1 MIELYLKTNEVK
13 KLNLISEINY
23 EAKDIF
29 NIRII
34 DSTQTVLNEI
44 SDKFDIDISIFNQ
57 KEDIE
62 ISSHY
67 LKSNDQ
73 LSFNFSI
80 PNYNSNTLFKE
91 EEIFIIIKKEVVFYF
106 LSSNIDENFVNLTKT
121 RYDFASINFNSHL
134 EHFVFQIGIISDYY
148 ADLTEF
154 ISKRVKQFYENIL
167 NLKDFRS
174 NDLDLIM
181 ILNFNNLLIKES
193 ISNFQRILHL
203 LIQNKFEEK
212 TITNKISLE
221 LDDIAVI
228 SDYIQFNFDRLDDLK
243 ENINSKI
250 ELEQNSIF
258 RTLTII
264 TVSISLPALIAGI
277 YGMNFKSIP
286 ELDWKFG
293 YPTAIG
299 LMILSFLIAIIY
311 FILKRRSG
319 SNNSTKNTV
328 ANNKKARP

>member
-13 KLNLISEINY
+13 KLNLISEIEYKAN
-23 EAKDIF
+23 DIF

-34 DSTQTVLNEI
+34 DFTEKVLNEI
-44 SDKFDIDISIFNQ
+44 SDKFNIDISIFNQ

-67 LKSNDQ
+67 LRSTDQ
-73 LSFNFSI
+73 LSFKFSI
-80 PNYNSNTLFKE
+80 PSYNSSTLFKE

-121 RYDFASINFNSHL
+121 RYDCTSINFNSHI

-212 TITNKISLE
+212 AITNKIKLE

-228 SDYIQFNFDRLDDLK
+228 SDHIQFNFDRLDDLK

-250 ELEQNSIF
+250 ELEQNNIF

-264 TVSISLPALIAGI
+264 TVCISLPALIAGI
-277 YGMNFKSIP
+277 YGMNFKNIP
-286 ELDWKFG
+286 ELGWRFG
-293 YPTAIG
+293 FPIAIG
-299 LMILSFLIAIIY
+299 MMILSIIIAIVY
-311 FILKRRSG
+311 F
-319 SNNSTKNTV
+319 
-328 ANNKKARP
+328 KKKKWIK

>member
-1 MIELYLKTNEVK
+1 MIELYLKTNEIK

-23 EAKDIF
+23 KAKDIF

-34 DSTQTVLNEI
+34 DSTEKVLKEI
-44 SDKFDIDISIFNQ
+44 SDKFDIDISIFKQ

-67 LKSNDQ
+67 LKSHDQ

-80 PNYNSNTLFKE
+80 PNYNSSTLFRE
-91 EEIFIIIKKEVVFYF
+91 EEIFIIIKKGVVFYF

-121 RYDFASINFNSHL
+121 RYDFTSINFNSHL

-154 ISKRVKQFYENIL
+154 ISKKVKLFYENIL

-181 ILNFNNLLIKES
+181 ILNYNNLLIKES
-193 ISNFQRILHL
+193 INNFQRILHL

-212 TITNKISLE
+212 TLTNKINLE

-228 SDYIQFNFDRLDDLK
+228 SDHIQFNFDRLDDLK

-264 TVSISLPALIAGI
+264 TVCISLPTLIAGI
-277 YGMNFKSIP
+277 YGMNFKNIP
-286 ELDWKFG
+286 ELEWRFG

-299 LMILSFLIAIIY
+299 LMIISFIIAVVY
-311 FILKRRSG
+311 FK
-319 SNNSTKNTV
+319 V
-328 ANNKKARP
+328 KKWIK

>member
-23 EAKDIF
+23 KAKDIF

-34 DSTQTVLNEI
+34 DFTEKVLNEI
-44 SDKFDIDISIFNQ
+44 SDKFAIDISIFNQ

-67 LKSNDQ
+67 LKSLDQ
-73 LSFNFSI
+73 LSFKFSI
-80 PNYNSNTLFKE
+80 PSYNSNTLFKE

-121 RYDFASINFNSHL
+121 RYDFTSINFNSHI

-167 NLKDFRS
+167 NSKDFRS

-212 TITNKISLE
+212 TITNKIKLE

-228 SDYIQFNFDRLDDLK
+228 SDHIQFNFDRLDDLK

-250 ELEQNSIF
+250 ELEQNNIF

-264 TVSISLPALIAGI
+264 TVCISLPALIAGI
-277 YGMNFKSIP
+277 YGMNFKNIP
-286 ELDWKFG
+286 ELGWRFG
-293 YPTAIG
+293 FPTAIG
-299 LMILSFLIAIIY
+299 LMILSIIIAIVY
-311 FILKRRSG
+311 F
-319 SNNSTKNTV
+319 
-328 ANNKKARP
+328 KKKKWIK

>member
-1 MIELYLKTNEVK
+1 MIELYLKTNVVK
-13 KLNLISEINY
+13 KLNLISEIDY
-23 EAKDIF
+23 KAKDIF

-34 DSTQTVLNEI
+34 DSTDKVLKEI
-44 SDKFDIDISIFNQ
+44 SEKFDIDISIFNQ

-67 LKSNDQ
+67 LKSRDQ

-80 PNYNSNTLFKE
+80 PNYNSDTLFSE

-121 RYDFASINFNSHL
+121 RYDFTSINFNSHL

-181 ILNFNNLLIKES
+181 ILNYNNLLIKES

-212 TITNKISLE
+212 TITNKINLE
-221 LDDIAVI
+221 LEDIAVI
-228 SDYIQFNFDRLDDLK
+228 SDHIQFNFDRLDDLK

-264 TVSISLPALIAGI
+264 TVCISLPTLIAGI

-286 ELDWKFG
+286 ELEWRFG
-293 YPTAIG
+293 YPAAIG
-299 LMILSFLIAIIY
+299 LMILSFIIAIAY
-311 FILKRRSG
+311 FKM
-319 SNNSTKNTV
+319 
-328 ANNKKARP
+328 KKWIK

>member
-23 EAKDIF
+23 KANDIF

-34 DSTQTVLNEI
+34 DFTEKDLREI
-44 SDKFDIDISIFNQ
+44 SDKFGIDISIFKQ

-67 LKSNDQ
+67 LKSFDQ

-91 EEIFIIIKKEVVFYF
+91 EEIFIIIKKQVVYYF
-106 LSSNIDENFVNLTKT
+106 LTSDIDQNFVNLTKT
-121 RYDFASINFNSHL
+121 RYDFRSINFSSHL
-134 EHFVFQIGIISDYY
+134 EHFAFQIGIISDYY
-148 ADLTEF
+148 ADLTE
-154 ISKRVKQFYENIL
+154 IIAKRIKQFYENIL
-167 NLKDFRS
+167 NSKEFFS
-174 NDLDLIM
+174 KDLDLIM

-193 ISNFQRILHL
+193 INNFQRILHL
-203 LIQNKFEEK
+203 LVQNKFEEE
-212 TITNKISLE
+212 TIAIKINLE
-221 LDDIAVI
+221 INDISVI
-228 SDYIQFNFDRLDDLK
+228 SDHIQFNFDRLDDLK

-250 ELEQNSIF
+250 DLEQNNIF

-264 TVSISLPALIAGI
+264 TVCISLPTLIAGI
-277 YGMNFKSIP
+277 YGMNFKNIP
-286 ELDWKFG
+286 ELEWRYG

-299 LMILSFLIAIIY
+299 LMIISFIIAIVY
-311 FILKRRSG
+311 FKM
-319 SNNSTKNTV
+319 
-328 ANNKKARP
+328 KKWIK

>member
-23 EAKDIF
+23 KAKDIF

-34 DSTQTVLNEI
+34 DSTEKILEEI

-67 LKSNDQ
+67 LKSIDQ

-80 PNYNSNTLFKE
+80 PNYNLNTLFKE

-121 RYDFASINFNSHL
+121 RYDFTSTNFNSHL

-148 ADLTEF
+148 ADLTEI

-167 NLKDFRS
+167 NSKEFKS
-174 NDLDLIM
+174 KDLDLIM

-203 LIQNKFEEK
+203 LVQNKFEEK
-212 TITNKISLE
+212 TITNKINLE

-228 SDYIQFNFDRLDDLK
+228 SDHIQFNFDRLDDLK

-250 ELEQNSIF
+250 DLEQNNIF

-264 TVSISLPALIAGI
+264 TVCISLPTLIAGI
-277 YGMNFKSIP
+277 YGMNFKNIP
-286 ELDWKFG
+286 ELDWRFG
-293 YPTAIG
+293 YPIAIG
-299 LMILSFLIAIIY
+299 LMIISFIIAIVY
-311 FILKRRSG
+311 FKM
-319 SNNSTKNTV
+319 
-328 ANNKKARP
+328 KKWIK

>member
-1 MIELYLKTNEVK
+1 MIELYLKTNKVE
-13 KLNLISEINY
+13 KLNLISEIKYN
-23 EAKDIF
+23 AKDIF

-34 DSTQTVLNEI
+34 DSTENVLKEI

-67 LKSNDQ
+67 LKLHDQ

-80 PNYNSNTLFKE
+80 PDYNSKTLFKE
-91 EEIFIIIKKEVVFYF
+91 EEVFIIIKKEVVFYF

-121 RYDFASINFNSHL
+121 RYDFTSINFNSHL

-154 ISKRVKQFYENIL
+154 ISKRVKQFYEHIL
-167 NLKDFRS
+167 NSKDFRS

-181 ILNFNNLLIKES
+181 ILNYNNLLIKES

-212 TITNKISLE
+212 IITNKINLE

-228 SDYIQFNFDRLDDLK
+228 SDHIQFNFDRLDDLK

-250 ELEQNSIF
+250 ELDQNKIF

-264 TVSISLPALIAGI
+264 TVCISLPTLIAGI
-277 YGMNFKSIP
+277 YGMNFDKMP
-286 ELDWKFG
+286 E
-293 YPTAIG
+293 
-299 LMILSFLIAIIY
+299 
-311 FILKRRSG
+311 
-319 SNNSTKNTV
+319 
-328 ANNKKARP
+328 

>member
-1 MIELYLKTNEVK
+1 MIELYLKNNEVR

-23 EAKDIF
+23 KAKDIF

-34 DSTQTVLNEI
+34 DFSEKVLKQI

-62 ISSHY
+62 ISSRY
-67 LKSNDQ
+67 LKSMDQ

-91 EEIFIIIKKEVVFYF
+91 EEIFIIIKQEVVFYF
-106 LSSNIDENFVNLTKT
+106 LSSNIDENFINLTKT
-121 RYDFASINFNSHL
+121 RYDFSSINFKSHL

-167 NLKDFRS
+167 KSKEFRS
-174 NDLDLIM
+174 DDLDLIM

-212 TITNKISLE
+212 IITTKINLE
-221 LDDIAVI
+221 LNDIAVI
-228 SDYIQFNFDRLDDLK
+228 SDHIQFNFDRLDDLK

-250 ELEQNSIF
+250 DLEQNSIF

-264 TVSISLPALIAGI
+264 TVCISLPTLIAGV

-286 ELDWKFG
+286 ELEWRFG
-293 YPTAIG
+293 YPIAIG
-299 LMILSFLIAIIY
+299 LMIISFIIALIY
-311 FILKRRSG
+311 FKW
-319 SNNSTKNTV
+319 
-328 ANNKKARP
+328 KKWIK

>member
-13 KLNLISEINY
+13 KFNFISEIDTD
-23 EAKDIF
+23 AVDLF

-34 DSTQTVLNEI
+34 DYTDSILSEVSE
-44 SDKFDIDISIFNQ
+44 KFGIDISIFKQ

-80 PNYNSNTLFKE
+80 PKYNSETLFKE
-91 EEIFIIIKKEVVFYF
+91 EEIFIIIKNELVFYF
-106 LSSNIDENFVNLTKT
+106 LSSNIDNDFLKLTKT
-121 RYDFASINFNSHL
+121 RYDFTSIHFSSHL

-148 ADLTEF
+148 ADLTEI
-154 ISKRVKQFYENIL
+154 ISRRIKRFYENIL
-167 NLKDFRS
+167 NSKDY
-174 NDLDLIM
+174 NEKDLDLIM

-203 LIQNKFEEK
+203 LIQNKFELK
-212 TITNKISLE
+212 TITTKINLE

-228 SDYIQFNFDRLDDLK
+228 SDHIQFNFERLDDL
-243 ENINSKI
+243 EDNINSKI
-250 ELEQNSIF
+250 DLEQNKIF

-264 TVSISLPALIAGI
+264 TVCISLPALIAGI
-277 YGMNFKSIP
+277 YGMNFKNMP
-286 ELDWKFG
+286 ELEWEYG
-293 YPTAIG
+293 YPAAIG
-299 LMILSFLIAIIY
+299 LMIISFVIALIY
-311 FILKRRSG
+311 F
-319 SNNSTKNTV
+319 
-328 ANNKKARP
+328 KKKKWIK

>member
-1 MIELYLKTNEVK
+1 MIELYLKTNEVI
-13 KLNLISEINY
+13 KLNSISEINY
-23 EAKDIF
+23 NAKNIF

-34 DSTQTVLNEI
+34 NYTKKVLKEI
-44 SDKFDIDISIFNQ
+44 SDKFDIDVSIFHQ

-67 LKSNDQ
+67 LKSLSQ

-91 EEIFIIIKKEVVFYF
+91 EEIFIIIKNEVVFYF
-106 LSSNIDENFVNLTKT
+106 LSSNLDENFVNLTKT
-121 RYDFASINFNSHL
+121 RYDFTSINFNSHL

-148 ADLTEF
+148 ADLTEI

-167 NLKDFRS
+167 NSKGFS
-174 NDLDLIM
+174 SSDLDLIM

-203 LIQNKFEEK
+203 LIHNKFEEK
-212 TITNKISLE
+212 IITNKINLE

-228 SDYIQFNFDRLDDLK
+228 SDHIQFNFDRLDDLK

-250 ELEQNSIF
+250 DLEQNNIF

-264 TVSISLPALIAGI
+264 TVCISLPTLIAGI
-277 YGMNFKSIP
+277 YGMNFNNIP
-286 ELDWKFG
+286 ELKWTFG
-293 YPTAIG
+293 YPIAIG
-299 LMILSFLIAIIY
+299 LMIISFIVAIAY
-311 FILKRRSG
+311 FKM
-319 SNNSTKNTV
+319 
-328 ANNKKARP
+328 KKWIR

>member
-23 EAKDIF
+23 KAKDIF

-34 DSTQTVLNEI
+34 DSTEKVLKEI

-67 LKSNDQ
+67 LKSLDQ
-73 LSFNFSI
+73 LSFKFSI
-80 PNYNSNTLFKE
+80 PNYNSNTLFEE
-91 EEIFIIIKKEVVFYF
+91 EEIFIIIKKEMVFYF

-121 RYDFASINFNSHL
+121 RYDFTSINFNSHL

-174 NDLDLIM
+174 NELDLIM

-193 ISNFQRILHL
+193 LTNFHRILHL

-212 TITNKISLE
+212 TITNKINLE

-228 SDYIQFNFDRLDDLK
+228 SDHIQFNFDRLDDLK

-250 ELEQNSIF
+250 ELEQNNIF

-264 TVSISLPALIAGI
+264 TVCISLPTLIAGI
-277 YGMNFKSIP
+277 YGMNFKNIP
-286 ELDWKFG
+286 ELEWRFG

-299 LMILSFLIAIIY
+299 LMIMSFIIAVAY
-311 FILKRRSG
+311 FKM
-319 SNNSTKNTV
+319 
-328 ANNKKARP
+328 KKWIK

>member
-13 KLNLISEINY
+13 KLDLISEINY

-34 DSTQTVLNEI
+34 DATEKVLNKI

-67 LKSNDQ
+67 LKSLDQ

-121 RYDFASINFNSHL
+121 RYDFTSINFNSHL

-148 ADLTEF
+148 ADLTEI
-154 ISKRVKQFYENIL
+154 ISKRVKEFYENIL
-167 NLKDFRS
+167 NSKEFMS
-174 NDLDLIM
+174 KDLDLIM

-212 TITNKISLE
+212 TITNKINLE

-228 SDYIQFNFDRLDDLK
+228 SDHIQFNFDRLDDLK

-250 ELEQNSIF
+250 DLEQNNIF

-264 TVSISLPALIAGI
+264 TVCISLPTLIAGI
-277 YGMNFKSIP
+277 YGMNFKNIP
-286 ELDWKFG
+286 EIDWRFG
-293 YPTAIG
+293 YPAAIG
-299 LMILSFLIAIIY
+299 LMIISFIIAVVY
-311 FILKRRSG
+311 FKLK
-319 SNNSTKNTV
+319 KWI
-328 ANNKKARP
+328 K

>member
-1 MIELYLKTNEVK
+1 MIELYLKTNKVE

-23 EAKDIF
+23 KAEDIF
-29 NIRII
+29 TIRII
-34 DSTQTVLNEI
+34 DSSENELREI
-44 SDKFDIDISIFNQ
+44 SDKFDLDMSIFNQ
-57 KEDIE
+57 REDIE
-62 ISSHY
+62 ISSHF
-67 LKSNDQ
+67 LKAGDQ

-80 PNYNSNTLFKE
+80 PNYNSDTLFKE
-91 EEIFIIIKKEVVFYF
+91 EEVFLIIKNDVVFYF

-121 RYDFASINFNSHL
+121 RYVFTSINFNSHL

-154 ISKRVKQFYENIL
+154 ISKRVKQFYGNIL
-167 NLKDFRS
+167 TSKDFRS
-174 NDLDLIM
+174 NELDLIM

-212 TITNKISLE
+212 TITSKINLE

-228 SDYIQFNFDRLDDLK
+228 SDHIQFNFDRLDDLK

-250 ELEQNSIF
+250 ELEQNNIF

-264 TVSISLPALIAGI
+264 TVCISLPTLIAGI
-277 YGMNFKSIP
+277 YGMNIKNIP
-286 ELDWKFG
+286 ELGWKFG

-299 LMILSFLIAIIY
+299 LMIISFIFALVY
-311 FILKRRSG
+311 FKM
-319 SNNSTKNTV
+319 
-328 ANNKKARP
+328 KKWIK

>member
-13 KLNLISEINY
+13 KLNQISEIDY
-23 EAKDIF
+23 KAEDIF

-34 DSTQTVLNEI
+34 DSTEKVLGEI
-44 SDKFDIDISIFNQ
+44 ADKFDIDISIFNQ

-67 LKSNDQ
+67 LKSPDQ

-80 PNYNSNTLFKE
+80 PNYNSETLFKE
-91 EEIFIIIKKEVVFYF
+91 EEVVIIIKKEVVFYF

-167 NLKDFRS
+167 NSKEFKS
-174 NDLDLIM
+174 TDLDLIM

-203 LIQNKFEEK
+203 LIQNKFEEE
-212 TITNKISLE
+212 TITKKINLE

-228 SDYIQFNFDRLDDLK
+228 SDHIQFNFDRLDDLK

-250 ELEQNSIF
+250 ELEQNNIF

-264 TVSISLPALIAGI
+264 TVCISLPTLIAGI
-277 YGMNFKSIP
+277 YGMNFKNIP
-286 ELDWKFG
+286 EIDWKFG

-299 LMILSFLIAIIY
+299 LMVISCVGAVAY
-311 FILKRRSG
+311 F
-319 SNNSTKNTV
+319 
-328 ANNKKARP
+328 KKKKWIK

>member
-13 KLNLISEINY
+13 KLNLISEIKYKAN
-23 EAKDIF
+23 DIF

-34 DSTQTVLNEI
+34 DFTEKVLNEI

-67 LKSNDQ
+67 LRSTDQ
-73 LSFNFSI
+73 LSFKFSI
-80 PNYNSNTLFKE
+80 PSYNSSTLFKE

-121 RYDFASINFNSHL
+121 RYDFTSINFNSHI

-212 TITNKISLE
+212 AITNKIKLE

-228 SDYIQFNFDRLDDLK
+228 SDHIQFNFDRLDDLK

-250 ELEQNSIF
+250 ELEQNNIF

-264 TVSISLPALIAGI
+264 TVCISLPALIAGI
-277 YGMNFKSIP
+277 YGMNFKNIP
-286 ELDWKFG
+286 ELGWRFG
-293 YPTAIG
+293 FPIAIG
-299 LMILSFLIAIIY
+299 MMILSIIIAIVY
-311 FILKRRSG
+311 F
-319 SNNSTKNTV
+319 
-328 ANNKKARP
+328 KKKKWIK

>member
-13 KLNLISEINY
+13 KFDHVSEIDI
-23 EAKDIF
+23 EAIDLF

-34 DSTQTVLNEI
+34 DYTDKILNEV
-44 SDKFDIDISIFNQ
+44 SEKFGINISIFKQ

-67 LKSNDQ
+67 LKSYDQ

-80 PNYNSNTLFKE
+80 PKYNSETLFKE

-106 LSSNIDENFVNLTKT
+106 LSSNIDSDFLKLTKT
-121 RYDFASINFNSHL
+121 RYDFTSIHFSSHL

-148 ADLTEF
+148 ADLTEI
-154 ISKRVKQFYENIL
+154 ISRKIKRFYENIL
-167 NLKDFRS
+167 NSKEYS
-174 NDLDLIM
+174 EKDLDLIM

-203 LIQNKFEEK
+203 LIQSKFELK
-212 TITNKISLE
+212 TITTKINLE

-228 SDYIQFNFDRLDDLK
+228 SDHIQFNFERLDDL
-243 ENINSKI
+243 EDNINSKI
-250 ELEQNSIF
+250 DLEQNKIF

-264 TVSISLPALIAGI
+264 TVCISLPALIAGV
-277 YGMNFKSIP
+277 YGMNFKYMP
-286 ELDWKFG
+286 ELEWEYG
-293 YPTAIG
+293 YPAAIG
-299 LMILSFLIAIIY
+299 LMVISFVIALIY
-311 FILKRRSG
+311 FKRRRWI
-319 SNNSTKNTV
+319 K
-328 ANNKKARP
+328 

>member
-23 EAKDIF
+23 ETKDIF

-34 DSTQTVLNEI
+34 DSTEKVLKEI
-44 SDKFDIDISIFNQ
+44 SNKFDIDISIFNQ

-67 LKSNDQ
+67 LKSHDQ

-80 PNYNSNTLFKE
+80 PNYNSKTLFRE

-106 LSSNIDENFVNLTKT
+106 LSSNIDEDFVNLTKT
-121 RYDFASINFNSHL
+121 RYDFTSINFNSHL
-134 EHFVFQIGIISDYY
+134 EHFVFQVGIISDYY

-154 ISKRVKQFYENIL
+154 ISKKVKLFYENIL

-181 ILNFNNLLIKES
+181 ILNYNNLLIKES
-193 ISNFQRILHL
+193 INNFQRILNL

-212 TITNKISLE
+212 TITSKIKLE

-228 SDYIQFNFDRLDDLK
+228 SDHIQFNFDRLDDLK

-264 TVSISLPALIAGI
+264 TVCISLPTLIAGI
-277 YGMNFKSIP
+277 YGMNFKNIP
-286 ELDWKFG
+286 ELEWRFG

-299 LMILSFLIAIIY
+299 LMIISFIIAVAY
-311 FILKRRSG
+311 FKM
-319 SNNSTKNTV
+319 
-328 ANNKKARP
+328 KKWIK

>member
-13 KLNLISEINY
+13 KLNLVSDITY
-23 EAKDIF
+23 KARDIF

-34 DSTQTVLNEI
+34 DASEKVLSEI
-44 SDKFDIDISIFNQ
+44 SERFNIDMSIFNQ

-67 LKSNDQ
+67 LKSTDQ
-73 LSFNFSI
+73 LSFNYSI
-80 PNYNSNTLFKE
+80 PSYNSDTLFKE

-106 LSSNIDENFVNLTKT
+106 LSSNIDQNFVNLTKT
-121 RYDFASINFNSHL
+121 RYDFASTNFNSHL

-148 ADLTEF
+148 ADLTEI
-154 ISKRVKQFYENIL
+154 ISKRIKQFYENIL
-167 NLKDFRS
+167 DSKEFMS
-174 NDLDLIM
+174 KDLDLIM

-203 LIQNKFEEK
+203 LVQNKFEEK
-212 TITNKISLE
+212 TITGKIELE
-221 LDDIAVI
+221 LSDIAVI
-228 SDYIQFNFDRLDDLK
+228 SDHIQFNFDRLDDLK

-250 ELEQNSIF
+250 DLEQNNIF

-264 TVSISLPALIAGI
+264 TVCISLPTLIAGI
-277 YGMNFKSIP
+277 YGMNFLNMP

-293 YPTAIG
+293 YPVAIG
-299 LMILSFLIAIIY
+299 IMVISFIIAIIY
-311 FILKRRSG
+311 FKR
-319 SNNSTKNTV
+319 
-328 ANNKKARP
+328 KKWIK

>member
-13 KLNLISEINY
+13 KLNLISEITY
-23 EAKDIF
+23 KAKDIF

-34 DSTQTVLNEI
+34 DSNENVLKEI
-44 SDKFDIDISIFNQ
+44 SDKFDIDITIFNQ

-67 LKSNDQ
+67 LKLPDQ

-80 PNYNSNTLFKE
+80 PNYNSDTLFKE
-91 EEIFIIIKKEVVFYF
+91 EEVFIIIKKEVVFYF

-121 RYDFASINFNSHL
+121 RYDFTSINFNSHL

-154 ISKRVKQFYENIL
+154 ISKRVKLFYENIL
-167 NLKDFRS
+167 NSKDFRS

-181 ILNFNNLLIKES
+181 ILNYNNLLIKES

-212 TITNKISLE
+212 TITTKINLE

-228 SDYIQFNFDRLDDLK
+228 SDHIQFNFDRLDDLK

-250 ELEQNSIF
+250 ELEQNKIF

-264 TVSISLPALIAGI
+264 TVCISLPTLIAGI
-277 YGMNFKSIP
+277 YGMNFKNIP
-286 ELDWKFG
+286 ELDWRFG
-293 YPTAIG
+293 YPIAIG
-299 LMILSFLIAIIY
+299 LMIISFIIAIVY
-311 FILKRRSG
+311 FKLK
-319 SNNSTKNTV
+319 KWI
-328 ANNKKARP
+328 K

>member
-13 KLNLISEINY
+13 KINSISEINY
-23 EAKDIF
+23 QAKDIF

-34 DSTQTVLNEI
+34 DSTEKVLKEI
-44 SDKFDIDISIFNQ
+44 SDKFDIDLSIFNQ

-67 LKSNDQ
+67 LKSTNQ

-80 PNYNSNTLFKE
+80 PNYNSDTLFKE
-91 EEIFIIIKKEVVFYF
+91 EEIFIIIKKQVVFYF
-106 LSSNIDENFVNLTKT
+106 LSSNIDDNFVKLTKT
-121 RYDFASINFNSHL
+121 RYDFTSINFNSHL

-148 ADLTEF
+148 ADLTEI
-154 ISKRVKQFYENIL
+154 ISKRVKQFYEDIL
-167 NLKDFRS
+167 NSKAFIS
-174 NDLDLIM
+174 EDLDLIM

-212 TITNKISLE
+212 AITNKINLE

-250 ELEQNSIF
+250 DLEQNSIF

-264 TVSISLPALIAGI
+264 TVCISLPTLIAGI
-277 YGMNFKSIP
+277 YGMNFKNIP
-286 ELDWKFG
+286 ELEWRFG
-293 YPTAIG
+293 YPTAVG
-299 LMILSFLIAIIY
+299 LMIISFIIAVVY
-311 FILKRRSG
+311 FKM
-319 SNNSTKNTV
+319 
-328 ANNKKARP
+328 KKWIK

>member
-23 EAKDIF
+23 KAKDIF

-34 DSTQTVLNEI
+34 DSTEKVLKEI
-44 SDKFDIDISIFNQ
+44 SDKFDLDISIFNQ

-67 LKSNDQ
+67 LKSRDQ

-80 PNYNSNTLFKE
+80 PNYNSDTLFSE

-106 LSSNIDENFVNLTKT
+106 LSSNIDENFLKLTKT
-121 RYDFASINFNSHL
+121 RYDFTSINFNSHL

-154 ISKRVKQFYENIL
+154 ISKKVKQFYENIL

-212 TITNKISLE
+212 TITTKINLE

-228 SDYIQFNFDRLDDLK
+228 SDHIQFNFDRLDDLK

-264 TVSISLPALIAGI
+264 TVCISLPTLIAGI
-277 YGMNFKSIP
+277 YGMNFKKIP
-286 ELDWKFG
+286 ELEWRFG

-299 LMILSFLIAIIY
+299 LMILSFIIAIIY
-311 FILKRRSG
+311 F
-319 SNNSTKNTV
+319 
-328 ANNKKARP
+328 KKKKWIK